1 MVRVGKV
8 RRSEV
13 QEVQKPTVTDANDAP
28 TVLGIDVIGI
38 GAGSPAHVTV
48 EAIEALQNVDVVF
61 ALDKGEAKSDLL
73 DARRAILDAHAPH
86 VELVVVPDPPRDRA
100 PADYAGVVRDWHRA
114 RAELLYDAMTRSLAR
129 PEGGARRGAF
139 LVWGD
144 PSLYDSTLRI
154 LDRIPGAGAELEVRV
169 IPGIT
174 AVQALTAAHATTLNR
189 IGRPVLVTTGR
200 RLGERPAGTDAVV
213 MLDGAAAWLEHADA
227 DEEIL
232 WGANRG
238 TPMELLRRGRV
249 GEIGG
254 ELATLKAELR
264 AEHGW
269 IMDIYLLRP
278 VGTTDAGE

>member
-1 MVRVGKV
+1 MGVIDRGV
-8 RRSEV
+8 
-13 QEVQKPTVTDANDAP
+13 PAA
-28 TVLGIDVIGI
+28 LAIDVIGI
-38 GAGSPAHVTV
+38 GAGSPAHVTL
-48 EAIEALQNVDVVF
+48 EAVEALQSVDVVF

-73 DARRAILDAHAPH
+73 DARRAILDAHAQH

-100 PADYAGVVRDWHRA
+100 PADYGGEVRDWHRA
-114 RAELLYDAMTRSLAR
+114 RAELLYDAMSRSLGR
-129 PEGGARRGAF
+129 SSGGARRGAF

-144 PSLYDSTLRI
+144 PSLYDSTLRTLPPPRGLGAT
-154 LDRIPGAGAELEVRV
+154 LDVRV

-174 AVQALTAAHATTLNR
+174 AVQALTAAHATTFNR

-213 MLDGAAAWLEHADA
+213 MLDGGAAWLDHAGD

-232 WGANRG
+232 WGAYLG
-238 TPMELLRRGRV
+238 TPMETLRRGRV
-249 GEIGG
+249 GEIGA
-254 ELATLKAELR
+254 ELAKLKSDLR

-278 VGTTDAGE
+278 AGTTDAGE

>member
-1 MVRVGKV
+1 MG
-8 RRSEV
+8 
-13 QEVQKPTVTDANDAP
+13 DAASA
-28 TVLGIDVIGI
+28 VLAIDVIGM
-38 GAGSPAHVTV
+38 GAGSPAHLTL
-48 EAIEALQNVDVVF
+48 EAIEALRGADVVF

-73 DARRAILDAHAPH
+73 DARRAILAAHAPH
-86 VELVVVPDPPRDRA
+86 VELVAVPDPPRDRD
-100 PADYAGVVRDWHRA
+100 PADYGGEVRDWHRA
-114 RAELLYDAMTRSLAR
+114 RAELLHDAMVRSLTADDR
-129 PEGGARRGAF
+129 GPRRGAF

-154 LDRIPGAGAELEVRV
+154 LDRIRGLGATLDVRV

-213 MLDGAAAWLEHADA
+213 MLDGGAAWLDHAAD

-232 WGANRG
+232 WGAYLG
-238 TPMELLRRGRV
+238 TPMQELRRGRV
-249 GEIGG
+249 GDIGA
-254 ELATLKAELR
+254 ELADLKAALR
-264 AEHGW
+264 AERGW

-278 VGTTDAGE
+278 AGTTDAGE